1 MHGRPA
7 MTSHRKPKIS
17 RWRYMRRLPYF
28 YIPPL
33 RTLFGCTSD
42 GRILWV
48 KTGWYMDEKLS
59 GEER

>member
-1 MHGRPA
+1 

-28 YIPPL
+28 YFPSL

-48 KTGWYMDEKLS
+48 RVGYMTRDPLDE
-59 GEER
+59 